1 MRSSRPTL
9 ARPLRTVLNSVF
21 TASTAL
27 SMRCLASASSS
38 FSTVLPFPRSAPG
51 GRAHHGAHAFAREHA
66 HDVVAGHLEDMD
78 GHLVVHAEAERGGVH
93 DFETALDGFEVRE
106 LRDELGARLF
116 LRVGSVHAVV
126 LALGHEDGVGLELE
140 GAQRRRGVGAEV
152 RVAGTGNP
160 YFSTDSAAAQI
171 TTRPFSR

>member
-66 HDVVAGHLEDMD
+66 HDVVAGHPEDVD

-93 DFETALDGFEVRE
+93 HLEAALDGLEVRE

-116 LRVGSVHAVV
+116 LGVGSVHAVV
-126 LALGHEDGVGLELE
+126 LALE

-152 RVAGTGNP
+152 RVAGAAGADHHAP
-160 YFSTDSAAAQI
+160 LLQVTDGAPAAPATRTSA
-171 TTRPFSR
+171 P